1 MFVDNMS
8 FGQIRLAVFGA
19 VERVFG
25 QDGSPLEHLSRT
37 LMVLHFSENKHP
49 DRQPEHHRHVW
60 IIFRT
65 VVRRCGGGQH
75 WYVA

>member
-1 MFVDNMS
+1 MFVDSMS
-8 FGQIRLAVFGA
+8 FRLAVFGA